1 MTKKPKTIEGWEKV
15 CHNLNSALKLSIDQE
30 DELIKALEEEKA
42 ASNDLQH
49 QVKDLSLKLTFYQSM
64 CDEVNNLVKERDAK
78 IKDLDITLTKS
89 AGIINYLEH
98 KLDRANP
105 V

>member
-30 DELIKALEEEKA
+30 DELIKALEAEKA
-42 ASNDLQH
+42 ANKLLQN
-49 QVKDLSLKLTFYQSM
+49 QVSDMEQKLSFYQQIIDGGDFSISQ
-64 CDEVNNLVKERDAK
+64 RDAE
-78 IKDLDITLTKS
+78 IKDLNITITKS

-98 KLDRANP
+98 KLERANS